1 MLNFTIITENHYS
14 GVKNLFL
21 AIDVGNTH
29 IMLGIYRE
37 EEILVYWRLPTRED
51 STEDELGMVVKN
63 LLHNSRLGL
72 KDIDAIAISSV
83 VPPLMYSLERMATKY
98 FKIEPLVIGPGIR
111 TGLNIVTDNPREV
124 GADRIVNAVAAY
136 SLYGRPLIIV
146 DFGTATTFCAVSEDG
161 DYLGGVIAPG
171 IGISLEALFEKAAKL
186 PRVEIARPSR
196 VIGKDTVSSMQ
207 SGIVFGFVGQ
217 VDGIVRRMQE
227 EFRLEPLVVA
237 TGGFA
242 SLIARESET
251 IKEVNTLLTLEG
263 LRIINKMNPRGAG
276 T

>member
-1 MLNFTIITENHYS
+1 MIE
-14 GVKNLFL
+14 LFL

-29 IMLGIYRE
+29 IMLGVYKE
-37 EEILVYWRLPTRED
+37 DKILVYWRLATRRD

-63 LLHNSRLGL
+63 LLHNSRLKL
-72 KDIDAIAISSV
+72 SDVKSIAISSV
-83 VPPLMYSLERMATKY
+83 VPPLMYSLERMAKKY
-98 FKIEPLVIGPGIR
+98 FFIDPLIISPGIK

-136 SLYGRPLIIV
+136 DLYGGPLIIV
-146 DFGTATTFCAVSEDG
+146 DFGTATTFCALSETG

-186 PRVEIARPSR
+186 PRVEIIRPEK
-196 VIGKDTVSSMQ
+196 VIGKDTIASMQ

-217 VDGIVRRMQE
+217 VDGIVSRIMQE
-227 EFRLEPLVVA
+227 LNNKPKVIA

-242 SLIARESET
+242 ALIARESET
-251 IKEVNTLLTLEG
+251 ICTVNTLLTLEG
-263 LRIINKMNPRGAG
+263 LRIINNMNINR
-276 T
+276 